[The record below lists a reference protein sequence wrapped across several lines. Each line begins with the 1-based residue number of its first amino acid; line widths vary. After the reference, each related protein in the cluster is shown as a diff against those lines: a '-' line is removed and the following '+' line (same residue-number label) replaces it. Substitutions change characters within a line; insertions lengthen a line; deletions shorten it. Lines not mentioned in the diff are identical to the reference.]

1 MKNKS
6 FYTKQKFK
14 TELINFADKI
24 DEMYYQL
31 EDELYKD
38 KENNDIENKR
48 EAQESNRLF
57 DKITQLTDDEK
68 QKIIKSYMPLR
79 LRLFNK
85 IYGIG
90 YCVKEH
96 GGMEFRTRL
105 GEGYF
110 YIDLT
115 NDEIKRWLNKL
126 RKE

>member
-6 FYTKQKFK
+6 FYIKQKFK

-31 EDELYKD
+31 ENELYKD
-38 KENNDIENKR
+38 KKNNDIENKK
-48 EAQESNRLF
+48 EVQESNTLF

-90 YCVKEH
+90 HCVKEY
-96 GGMEFRTRL
+96 GGIEIRTRL

-115 NDEIKRWLNKL
+115 NDEVKRWLNKL

>member
-1 MKNKS
+1 
-6 FYTKQKFK
+6 
-14 TELINFADKI
+14 
-24 DEMYYQL
+24 
-31 EDELYKD
+31 
-38 KENNDIENKR
+38 
-48 EAQESNRLF
+48 
-57 DKITQLTDDEK
+57 
-68 QKIIKSYMPLR
+68 MPLR

-90 YCVKEH
+90 YYVKEY